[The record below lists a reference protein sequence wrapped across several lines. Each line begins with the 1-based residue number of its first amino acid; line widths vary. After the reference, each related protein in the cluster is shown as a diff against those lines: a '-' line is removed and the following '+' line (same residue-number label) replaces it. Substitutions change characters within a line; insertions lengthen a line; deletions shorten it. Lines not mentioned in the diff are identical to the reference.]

1 MDVCKLRASKVG
13 AKTLSIHMHWSLRQL
28 FDLFDYEYQP
38 GYGFV
43 QYPDNENQGLSLR
56 SLSTYD
62 QE

>member
-13 AKTLSIHMHWSLRQL
+13 AKTLSIHMRWSLRQL

-43 QYPDNENQGLSLR
+43 QYPDNEKPR
-56 SLSTYD
+56 SFLKKLIYI
-62 QE
+62 